1 MTEPETLER
10 VAHLAI
16 PPAWRDVWICPDAQG
31 HIQATGTDDAGR
43 RQYLYHEDWVT
54 KRDAEKFERV
64 LALGARMPRVRA
76 RVAELVAGRGLG
88 RERVLAAALRM
99 LELGIFRVGGHEY
112 AQEHGSYGLSTL
124 LREHVEVHRGRIHI
138 AYTAKGGIERRTV
151 LDDADLLVVVRAL
164 LRRRDPNPELLGY
177 WNQGWHNVRAEDI
190 NDFLRELAGDGFTAK
205 DVRTWNAT
213 VLAAVALAVEERP
226 ESRRGRRRAVANALS
241 DVAEEL
247 GNTPAVCRK
256 SYVDPRVLEAYERG
270 LTIRPA
276 VLRIGSTE
284 LTRPEVR
291 DSLERAVLRLLR
303 GRR

>member
-1 MTEPETLER
+1 MTEADELER
-10 VAHLAI
+10 VGHLAI
-16 PPAWRDVWICPDAQG
+16 PPAWRDVWICPDSRG

-43 RQYLYHEDWVT
+43 RQYLYHEDWVA

-76 RVAELVAGRGLG
+76 RVAELVGVRGLG
-88 RERVLAAALRM
+88 RERVLAAAVRM
-99 LELGIFRVGGHEY
+99 LELGVFRVGGHEY

-124 LREHVEVHRGRIHI
+124 LRKHVELNRGRIHV

-151 LDDADLLVVVRAL
+151 LDDPDLRVVVRAL
-164 LRRRDPNPELLGY
+164 LRRADPNPELLGY
-177 WNQGWHNVRAEDI
+177 WDRGWHNVRAEDI
-190 NDFLRELAGDGFTAK
+190 NEFLRELAGDGFTAK

-213 VLAAVALAVEERP
+213 VLAAVALAVEDRP
-226 ESRRGRRRAVANALS
+226 ETKRGRRRAVANALA

-256 SYVDPRVLEAYERG
+256 SYVDPRVLEAYEEGR
-270 LTIRPA
+270 TIRPTVA
-276 VLRIGSTE
+276 RLGSAE

-291 DSLERAVLRLLR
+291 DRLERAVLRLLR
-303 GRR
+303 DQS